1 MASLSNLKQDKKEA
15 EKKLKQYKKRLK
27 EVKSIRGDLDKACQ
41 DYVPDIN
48 KKIRDALSDFS
59 SGLST
64 GSANV
69 ENAITP
75 ILQSGVYDDSNLS
88 SCRSDLGSEITR
100 IEGKIEELEREIRR
114 LKSDIEDAKDD

>member
-1 MASLSNLKQDKKEA
+1 MASLSDLKQDKKDA
-15 EKKLKQYKKRLK
+15 EKKLRQYEKRLK

-41 DYVPDIN
+41 DYVSDIN
-48 KKIRDALSDFS
+48 TKIRNALSDFN

-88 SCRSDLGSEITR
+88 SCRADLGSEITR
-100 IEGKIEELEREIRR
+100 IEGKIEELKKEIRR

>member
-1 MASLSNLKQDKKEA
+1 MASLSDLKQDKKDA
-15 EKKLKQYKKRLK
+15 EKKLRQYEKRLK
-27 EVKSIRGDLDKACQ
+27 EIKAIRGDLDKACQ
-41 DYVPDIN
+41 DFVSDIN
-48 KKIRDALSDFS
+48 TKIRNALSDFN

-69 ENAITP
+69 DNAISP

-88 SCRSDLGSEITR
+88 SCRSDLGLEISR
-100 IEGKIEELEREIRR
+100 IEGKIEELKREIRI

>member
-1 MASLSNLKQDKKEA
+1 MASLSYLKQALKDA
-15 EKKLKQYKKRLK
+15 EKKLKQYERRLK
-27 EVKSIRGDLDKACQ
+27 EVKSICGNLDKACQ
-41 DYVPDIN
+41 DYVSDIN

-100 IEGKIEELEREIRR
+100 IEGKIEELKREIRI

>member
-1 MASLSNLKQDKKEA
+1 MASLSDLKQDKKDA
-15 EKKLKQYKKRLK
+15 EKKLRQYEKRLK

-41 DYVPDIN
+41 DYVSDIN
-48 KKIRDALSDFS
+48 TKIRNALSDFN

-75 ILQSGVYDDSNLS
+75 ILQCGVYDDSNLS
-88 SCRSDLGSEITR
+88 SCRADLGSEITR
-100 IEGKIEELEREIRR
+100 IEGKIEELKKEIRR
-114 LKSDIEDAKDD
+114 LNSDIEDAKDD